1 MKVSVVITSYNLAEY
16 IVDCIESVLQQNSAV
31 DEIILADDASTDDTV
46 DLARISCR
54 KLIVIEQERNGG
66 ALFNTLAGLNRSTGD
81 IVAFIDGDDTWPA
94 NKIQAVMQGFSD
106 PNVILVT
113 HNHRRVN
120 SVGMPTGEID
130 ETHRNLQKILQLVN
144 KEDRQIAM
152 RRAALYREGLWFG
165 SAYSLRR
172 SAINFSIFNKIVGS
186 NINSKNAYL
195 DLVLAP
201 FVVLSNPDGDIAYLH
216 DVVFD
221 YRLHSNNSAS
231 GQTLEKQMRAI
242 NRGRSTNELTRT
254 VLMEIGANHD
264 IIEKYDTIL
273 LEYSYLTALY
283 TKKRVSALFV
293 YFKLINF
300 FVKRKILF
308 KETVRLIV
316 VLFLGVA
323 VFLRLKGNHNS
334 KAKKSLNGFRRLF
347 GIAPFL

>member
-1 MKVSVVITSYNLAEY
+1 M
-16 IVDCIESVLQQNSAV
+16 
-31 DEIILADDASTDDTV
+31 
-46 DLARISCR
+46 
-54 KLIVIEQERNGG
+54 QE
-66 ALFNTLAGLNRSTGD
+66 
-81 IVAFIDGDDTWPA
+81 
-94 NKIQAVMQGFSD
+94 FSD
-106 PNVILVT
+106 TNVILVT

-130 ETHRNLQKILQLVN
+130 ETHRNLQKIVQLVN

-152 RRAALYREGLWFG
+152 RRAALYREGIWFG

-172 SAINFSIFNKIVGS
+172 SAINFSIFNKLVGCD
-186 NINSKNAYL
+186 INSKNSYL

-254 VLMEIGANHD
+254 VLLEIDADHN

-283 TKKRVSALFV
+283 TKKRISAVFL
-293 YFKLINF
+293 YFKLFNF
-300 FVKRKILF
+300 FIKRKILF
-308 KETVRLIV
+308 KEAVRLIV
-316 VLFLGVA
+316 VLFFGVS
-323 VFLRLKGNHNS
+323 VFLRLKGNHNY
-334 KAKKSLNGFRRLF
+334 KVMKPLNVFHRIF
-347 GIAPFL
+347 GVGPFL